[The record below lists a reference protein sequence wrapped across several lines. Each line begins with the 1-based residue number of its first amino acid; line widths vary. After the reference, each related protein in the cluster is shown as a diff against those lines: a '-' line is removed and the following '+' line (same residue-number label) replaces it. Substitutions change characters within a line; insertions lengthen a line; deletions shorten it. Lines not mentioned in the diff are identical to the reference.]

1 MKIINGIST
10 GFNGNIEG
18 IKGRNDPAAI
28 NAALTEMESLF
39 AYEMIKAMRA
49 TTGSSSDSGFGNEA
63 YMSMFDMEIARLLAG
78 RGLGLKEMLMKG
90 LIREPGVEYKELNI
104 QNANYSASRTIN
116 PSVQSSVK
124 PSAAASAESDVFPIP
139 VDGVISSHFG
149 VRRHPIYGDNRFHYG
164 IDIAADE
171 GTSIYA
177 LRPGRVVFSGE
188 QGGYGNMVIVDHGDG
203 YITKYA
209 HNKVNLVKEGD
220 VVESDTVIAQVGS
233 TGLATGPHLHFEIKR
248 NGEHVDP
255 VTLIAK
261 R

>member
-1 MKIINGIST
+1 MKIIQGVST

-18 IKGRNDPAAI
+18 LKGRKDPAAL

-49 TTGSSSDSGFGNEA
+49 STGSSSGAGFGSEA
-63 YMSMFDMEIARLLAG
+63 YMSMFDMEIARLFAQ
-78 RGLGLKEMLMKG
+78 RGLGLKEMLLKDM
-90 LIREPGVEYKELNI
+90 IREIGIEYKQQSTQGANQNTNRAISPPI
-104 QNANYSASRTIN
+104 QG
-116 PSVQSSVK
+116 SVK
-124 PSAAASAESDVFPIP
+124 PSGAASAESDTFPVP

-149 VRRHPIYGDNRFHYG
+149 MRRHPIYGDNRFHYG
-164 IDIAADE
+164 IDISAPE

-177 LRPGRVVFSGE
+177 LREGRVIFSGE
-188 QGGYGNMVIVDHGDG
+188 QGGYGNIVIVDHGDG
-203 YITKYA
+203 FITKYA

-220 VVESDTVIAQVGS
+220 VVDADTVIAQVGS
-233 TGLATGPHLHFEIKR
+233 TGLATGPHLHFEIKY

-255 VTLIAK
+255 VTFIAK